1 MHGCQVN
8 VTGMIAHGPSWSSD
22 NCPDGYSDGLT
33 RSPNKRSRND
43 KCRAM
48 RQRVGATATP
58 FHPLGETVDAVG
70 VPFDLLGETLD
81 AVDIGREH
89 LPDIDFSPMSTAS
102 KDSSS
107 EPDGTQTASKVLP
120 NGWNAAAGEH
130 PTCCWDGAARG
141 AARTCLLYT
150 SPSPRDRQ
158 KSRMPSSA

>member
-1 MHGCQVN
+1 
-8 VTGMIAHGPSWSSD
+8 
-22 NCPDGYSDGLT
+22 
-33 RSPNKRSRND
+33 
-43 KCRAM
+43 M

-58 FHPLGETVDAVG
+58 FHPLGETLNAVG

-89 LPDIDFSPMSTAS
+89 LPDIDLSPMSTAS

-130 PTCCWDGAARG
+130 PTCCWDGRQDDDAAISAQAVSK
-141 AARTCLLYT
+141 AATVEAAAGETVPGY
-150 SPSPRDRQ
+150 PSAPTRRPQ
-158 KSRMPSSA
+158 RHRALHLVP